1 MVDLIEIAKPLTRL
15 KSIRQ
20 NQEPAGVL
28 WLARGKLVSN
38 RARRISRAKCLGFLK
53 CCKNQAERRRAIDFL
68 LFVGMVGTSGRAWH
82 TSFLS
87 LRRTRL
93 HQSPRGGEI
102 AHAAANNKQMVP
114 IVAREVDTDTVP
126 EALRKSGTNQRW
138 LNGCVLMRFSPSQG
152 SAQVLC

>member
-20 NQEPAGVL
+20 NQEPAGA
-28 WLARGKLVSN
+28 LAGAGKTCIEPMRDEFPSKMPGIPEMPQESS
-38 RARRISRAKCLGFLK
+38 RAASCYRLSVFRRI
-53 CCKNQAERRRAIDFL
+53 
-68 LFVGMVGTSGRAWH
+68 VGTSGRAWH
-82 TSFLS
+82 TFVFVLKPYSIAS
-87 LRRTRL
+87 VAC
-93 HQSPRGGEI
+93 GGEI
-102 AHAAANNKQMVP
+102 AHAAVDNKRMVP